1 MLGKLT
7 LSKVKVDNAKKNQ
20 VFIKC
25 LLVVGGF
32 VLFSLKAKLMQNTPV
47 VFLLLIPITD
57 IEHELF
63 LKAKYFTKL
72 NHDISVTLRI
82 KSQLH
87 CFML

>member
-7 LSKVKVDNAKKNQ
+7 LSKVKVDNAKK
-20 VFIKC
+20 IKSLSNVC
-25 LLVVGGF
+25 WSWV

-47 VFLLLIPITD
+47 VFLLFIPITD

-72 NHDISVTLRI
+72 NNDISVTLRI
-82 KSQLH
+82 KSELH